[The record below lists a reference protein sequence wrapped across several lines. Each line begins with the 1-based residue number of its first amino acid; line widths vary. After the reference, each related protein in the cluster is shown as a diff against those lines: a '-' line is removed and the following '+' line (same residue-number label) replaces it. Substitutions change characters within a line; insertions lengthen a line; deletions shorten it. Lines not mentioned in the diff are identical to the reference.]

1 MISFPGFSR
10 EFIAFLLPLPIQ
22 SKIVSYRRSREHVPK
37 KAGGANSRPQNG
49 APFCPADKG
58 KRRHGGDRS
67 GASAC
72 QRCRQTLRSGGR
84 GSVTQYLATTGE
96 DGQANL

>member
-1 MISFPGFSR
+1 MSR
-10 EFIAFLLPLPIQ
+10 KKLAVPIHGP
-22 SKIVSYRRSREHVPK
+22 KTARRFAQPTKEN
-37 KAGGANSRPQNG
+37 AATGGG
-49 APFCPADKG
+49 
-58 KRRHGGDRS
+58 RS